1 MEYSKDLYVNRE
13 ENLNRWIKEYSN
25 AILQT
30 CIYLMPDRSL
40 AEVAVQETLIKAWRY
55 LGKGNSKRILNER
68 AWLLRIAS
76 NTCKDYLRKGWMRFE
91 NNGIQEEELPTK
103 VLHIDPDCQ
112 HVTLMVMDLPEKYR
126 QILLLY
132 YFQGMNQKEIA
143 DYLGASEATICRRM
157 RRAVS
162 MLSNDFE
169 SG

>member
-40 AEVAVQETLIKAWRY
+40 AEDAVQETLIKAWRY

-91 NNGIQEEELPTK
+91 NNGIQVEELPTK

-112 HVTLMVMDLPEKYR
+112 HVTLTVMDLPEKYR

-143 DYLGASEATICRRM
+143 DYLGASEATISRQM